1 MTAPRP
7 VVLVTGDDVGLVAE
21 AVRAA
26 VAEALGDED
35 RSLALEELSED
46 DYRTDDG
53 FEVARLV
60 DAAQTSPFLTGRR
73 VVVGRHLGRFGDK
86 DSVAPLVAYLA
97 DPLDTTGLVL
107 VWEKGVAPVQQRL
120 NQVPKS
126 LLEAVAAAGGEV
138 RKTAVGRGREA
149 QQWLDDRLDE
159 APVALDRPARALVAR
174 RLGEDRS
181 TVVPLL
187 ETLAAVFGPGAEV
200 GADDV
205 APFLRDG
212 GDVAPWDLTD
222 AIDGGDVAKALDCL
236 TRMMAAGGRHPL
248 AILSSLHGHYGRL
261 LRLDGSGIRDETGA
275 ADALGIK
282 GFPAKKALQASRKL
296 GGERIARAV
305 RLLGDADLDLRGRSA
320 WPQELVVEVLVARLA
335 SLSRR

>member
-1 MTAPRP
+1 MSAPRA

-35 RSLALEELSED
+35 RSLALEELNEE
-46 DYRTDDG
+46 DYRTEDG

-86 DSVAPLVAYLA
+86 DSIAPLAAYLA
-97 DPLDTTGLVL
+97 DPLDTTALVV

-126 LLEAVAAAGGEV
+126 LLAAVAEAGGEV
-138 RKTAVGRGREA
+138 RKASVGRGREA
-149 QQWLDDRLDE
+149 EQWLDRRLDE
-159 APVALDRPARALVAR
+159 APVALDRPARALMAR

-187 ETLAAVFGPGAEV
+187 ETLAAVFGA

-261 LRLDGSGIRDETGA
+261 LRLDGSGIRDEKGA
-275 ADALGIK
+275 ADTLGIK

-296 GGERIARAV
+296 GGGRIARAV
-305 RLLGDADLDLRGRSA
+305 LLLADADLDLRGRSA

>member
-1 MTAPRP
+1 MSALRP
-7 VVLVTGDDVGLVAE
+7 VVLVTGDDVGLVGE

-26 VAEALGDED
+26 VDAALGDED
-35 RSLALEELSED
+35 RSLAQEELTEE

-86 DSVAPLVAYLA
+86 EAIAPLVAYLS
-97 DPLDTTGLVL
+97 DPLDTTALVV
-107 VWEKGVAPVQQRL
+107 VWEKGVAPAQQRL

-138 RKTAVGRGREA
+138 RKTAVGRGRDA
-149 QQWLDDRLDE
+149 QQWLDDRLDG
-159 APVALDRPARALVAR
+159 APVALDRPARALVSR
-174 RLGEDRS
+174 RLGEDRAA
-181 TVVPLL
+181 VVPLL
-187 ETLAAVFGPGAEV
+187 ETLSAVFGPGAEV
-200 GADDV
+200 GVDEV

-222 AIDGGDVAKALDCL
+222 AIDGGDVPKALDCL
-236 TRMMAAGGRHPL
+236 TRMMSAGGRHPL
-248 AILSSLHGHYGRL
+248 AVLSSLHGHYGRL
-261 LRLDGSGIRDETGA
+261 LRLDGSGIRDEQGA
-275 ADALGIK
+275 SDALGIK
-282 GFPAKKALQASRKL
+282 GYPAKKALQASRKI

>member
-1 MTAPRP
+1 MSGPRS
-7 VVLVTGDDVGLVAE
+7 VVLVTGDDVGLVSE
-21 AVRAA
+21 AVRVA
-26 VAEALGDED
+26 VAEAIGDED
-35 RSLALEELSED
+35 RSLALEELTEE

-60 DAAQTSPFLTGRR
+60 DAAQTAPFLTGRR

-86 DSVAPLVAYLA
+86 DSVAPLVEYLA
-97 DPLDTTGLVL
+97 DPLDTTALVV
-107 VWEKGVAPVQQRL
+107 VWEKGAAPIQQRL

-126 LLEAVAAAGGEV
+126 LLESIVAAGGEV
-138 RKTAVGRGREA
+138 RKTSVGRGREA
-149 QQWLDDRLDE
+149 QQWLDDRFDE
-159 APVALDRPARALVAR
+159 APVALDRPARALMAR

-181 TVVPLL
+181 AVVPLL
-187 ETLAAVFGPGAEV
+187 ETLAAVFGSGAEV

-205 APFLRDG
+205 APFLSEG

-222 AIDGGDVAKALDCL
+222 AIDGGDVSKALDCL
-236 TRMMAAGGRHPL
+236 SRMMVAGGRHPL
-248 AILSSLHGHYGRL
+248 AILSALHGHYGRL
-261 LRLDGSGIRDETGA
+261 LRLDGSGIRDEKGA
-275 ADALGIK
+275 ADVLGIK

-296 GGERIARAV
+296 GGDRIARAI